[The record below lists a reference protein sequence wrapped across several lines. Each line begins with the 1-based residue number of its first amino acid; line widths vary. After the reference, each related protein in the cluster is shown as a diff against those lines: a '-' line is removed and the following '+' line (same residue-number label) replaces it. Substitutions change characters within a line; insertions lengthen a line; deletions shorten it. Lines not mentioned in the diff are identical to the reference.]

1 MFSLAFTK
9 KALLPDKRLGVAD
22 VIIKALWA
30 VTTDCHKHTHF
41 KCCTTNKKGRLNG
54 EPVPEGR
61 SLGTV
66 DEVDTPTSPV

>member
-1 MFSLAFTK
+1 MSLLAFTK

-22 VIIKALWA
+22 VIIKALWT

-41 KCCTTNKKGRLNG
+41 RRCATNKKGRLNG
-54 EPVPEGR
+54 EPVPEGQ

-66 DEVDTPTSPV
+66 DEVDIPTSPV